1 MNEPRVDK
9 EGTEVNI
16 GDVVWIIQPN
26 YRELVKAVIIK
37 FTPKAC
43 KVLCENPYYGDGEP
57 REFLVWETIKCKDQT
72 KPDFLKN
79 KNI

>member
-1 MNEPRVDK
+1 MSEPRVDK

-43 KVLCENPYYGDGEP
+43 RVLYKPPYGGTCKP
-57 REFLVWETIKCKDQT
+57 REVLVWEMIKCKDQT
-72 KPDFLKN
+72 KPTF
-79 KNI
+79 